1 VVVRSA
7 GLSAGRT
14 LDLSGARALIFDVDG
29 TLYHLTPMRRQ
40 MFARLL
46 WAGLQNPY
54 RGFHTMRILN
64 SYRRAQETLRGGAP
78 QVDLEQAQQTLAAE
92 WSGRSE
98 ESVRETV
105 ENWTRRAPLDLLA
118 QCRYDGVPELFEAAR
133 TRGVAVAALSDYP
146 PAEKL
151 QALGLASH
159 FRHVISA
166 QDPEVGRFK
175 PHPRG
180 LEVALERLGVSA
192 ADAVYVG
199 DRPEVDGM
207 CAERAGVRC
216 AIVGAEA
223 SGSTSWVGVR
233 GFRELASLL
242 WPAQ

>member
-1 VVVRSA
+1 
-7 GLSAGRT
+7 
-14 LDLSGARALIFDVDG
+14 
-29 TLYHLTPMRRQ
+29 MRRQ

-54 RGFHTMRILN
+54 RGFHTMRILS
-64 SYRRAQETLRGGAP
+64 SYRRAQETLRDGAP

-223 SGSTSWVGVR
+223 SGTSWVGVR